1 MNGDDMRDL
10 SGSQLF
16 AAPRGLEEIVV
27 SFGDIYNISAG
38 WEPRSAVAGRLSHQR
53 GYSLLFA
60 PGVESVAAGEPDDLS
75 QADGRSLCLGLR
87 RGAGADS
94 SRRLS
99 VSVDALRFVSN
110 ERGPNSPPTVGEL
123 RLI

>member
-10 SGSQLF
+10 SGSQLI

-60 PGVESVAAGEPDDLS
+60 AGVGSVAAGEPDDLS
-75 QADGRSLCLGLR
+75 QADGRNLCLGLR
-87 RGAGADS
+87 PGTGTRTRVEDRQFRWMLCVS
-94 SRRLS
+94 SATNRDQTLYPQLG
-99 VSVDALRFVSN
+99 DCD
-110 ERGPNSPPTVGEL
+110 
-123 RLI
+123 